1 MDLILDFYRG
11 YGIEYDTKNKIITIN
26 KKMPVKEFMQLR
38 EILKRT
44 TAEVKEIRLYSSR
57 LMKVRKTT

>member
-11 YGIEYDTKNKIITIN
+11 YGIEYDTKDKIITIN
-26 KKMPVKEFMQLR
+26 KEMPVKEFMTLR
-38 EILKRT
+38 QFLKY
-44 TAEVKEIRLYSSR
+44 APEEVREIRLYKSR